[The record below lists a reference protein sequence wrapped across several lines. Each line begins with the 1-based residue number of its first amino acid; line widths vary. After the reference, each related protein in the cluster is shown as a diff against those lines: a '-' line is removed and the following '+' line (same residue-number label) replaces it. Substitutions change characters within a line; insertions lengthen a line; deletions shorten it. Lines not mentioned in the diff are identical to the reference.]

1 VSFDF
6 DSEWTPTALTPETVP
21 ARWMLLATAFE
32 TFDREVG
39 AHCAAIDL
47 QRALAAGWIKRSMA
61 LRDVG
66 TPERPIWQQR
76 ELPNDFWRLLAFYA
90 KVDHD
95 GKAAIEHGSLATSN
109 ATRIRRPYS
118 RICTSRCRA
127 PASTPSR
134 PSDRR
139 GDRWR
144 GACGASWDSPAGASM
159 RVRRVRGRV
168 CDPRHPGDVP
178 GLARRLRRRGNFQKP
193 RPVLKNATAALEHQA
208 VRAEAHAA
216 PRGR

>member
-6 DSEWTPTALTPETVP
+6 DSKWTPTALTPETVP
-21 ARWMLLATAFE
+21 AQWMLLASAFK

-39 AHCAAIDL
+39 AHCAALDL

-95 GKAAIEHGSLATSN
+95 GKAALGYKLQASRKDHMSLSRNGGWRLYLWRAEYDAASARMLSHGQEPAQPGGPGKLMALVSVLDAIQKETGSLLGIQQDTLLKKVK
-109 ATRIRRPYS
+109 TRLPEGVNVS
-118 RICTSRCRA
+118 LSTLKRA
-127 PASTPSR
+127 QSY
-134 PSDRR
+134 
-139 GDRWR
+139 
-144 GACGASWDSPAGASM
+144 
-159 RVRRVRGRV
+159 
-168 CDPRHPGDVP
+168 
-178 GLARRLRRRGNFQKP
+178 RRR
-193 RPVLKNATAALEHQA
+193 RTM
-208 VRAEAHAA
+208 
-216 PRGR
+216 